1 MNFEELLA
9 SRGLY
14 PLRID
19 NKASHVILYAPLADS
34 SLLADSSDLQKIY
47 EVLGNSG
54 HTDPDVAEIIHEL
67 TNTSFPNQRDGYVRG
82 FEDFRNLSILP
93 NNICNFTC
101 SYCYSAKGRSSEKL
115 SYRQAEI
122 AVDTFLSTRSSHQ
135 GLLTITIYGGGE
147 PLLSWDMVSP
157 LIDHIFSKAS
167 EVGRRVSLT
176 LITNGSVLP
185 KGFITQCRQY
195 NLDLVISYEILEE
208 VQNQQRKHYNLVTGN
223 ILSLLDSRVI
233 PAFNSVITPLNVER
247 QTEMV
252 NIVAERFKRVEYLS
266 FEPVMDV
273 VEDSEKEYFY
283 KLFTREFI
291 TAQKHAE
298 SLGIKLTTSV
308 LRNVDVSV
316 DRYCPGEMAITADGS
331 LTICPCVSSSKDAN
345 YERYVY
351 GCITE
356 EGMLKVDNEKL
367 QSLLSVNVNSNP
379 WCKLCFSK
387 WNCGGGCMNNN
398 IKNGYRQDEHYCAF
412 VRRFVKYTIAKRLD
426 EAYASMGEASIK
438 QYVGDYEKII
448 G

>member
-1 MNFEELLA
+1 MNTDELFAGKELF
-9 SRGLY
+9 L
-14 PLRID
+14 LRID
-19 NKASHVILYAPLADS
+19 DKASHAILYAPLADS
-34 SLLADSSDLQKIY
+34 SILVDGSDLQKIS
-47 EVLGNSG
+47 EVLENSG
-54 HTDPDVAEIIHEL
+54 HADHDVAELVSEL
-67 TNTSFPNQRDGYVRG
+67 TNASFPNQREGYVRG

-93 NNICNFTC
+93 NNICNFAC

-122 AVDTFLSTRSSHQ
+122 VVDTFLGTRSNRQ

-147 PLLSWDMVSP
+147 PLLSWDVVSP

-176 LITNGSVLP
+176 LITNGSIIP
-185 KGFITQCRQY
+185 EGFIAQCRQY

-208 VQNQQRKHYNLVTGN
+208 VQNQQRKHYDLVTRN
-223 ILSLLDSRVI
+223 ILSLLDSGVI

-252 NIVAERFKRVEYLS
+252 QIVAERFKGVEYLS
-266 FEPVMDV
+266 FEPVIDV
-273 VEDSEKEYFY
+273 VEDSEKENFY
-283 KLFTREFI
+283 KSFTREFI
-291 TAQKHAE
+291 TAQKQAE

-308 LRNVDVSV
+308 LRNVDVTV

-345 YERYVY
+345 YGRYVY
-351 GCITE
+351 GCINE
-356 EGMLKVDNEKL
+356 DGMLKVDNEKL

-398 IKNGYRQDEHYCAF
+398 IKNGNRQDEHYCAF
-412 VRRFVKYTIAKRLD
+412 MRRFVKYTIAKRLD
-426 EAYASMGEASIK
+426 EAYASMGEPSIK
-438 QYVGDYEKII
+438 RYIGDYEEII